1 METPPPTRCKAQSFT
16 PRRWRGVSMRDIEKR
31 IKELRKEIN
40 LHNKRYYVDNSPRV
54 SDQEYDCLID
64 ELKKLEEANPEFIT
78 PDSPTRKVGGEV
90 LKEFKTVEHKVPM
103 LSIDN
108 TYSPEEIM
116 KFDERVK
123 KNLEV
128 DKLDFVVE
136 LKIDG
141 VSISLLYE
149 NGMFI
154 QGATRGDGLKGD
166 DVTVNLK
173 TIKSLPLKLDV
184 KKGRGAPELFEA
196 RGEVYMPS
204 KVFLEI
210 NEEKEELGEEAF
222 ANPRNAAAGSLKL
235 LDSSLVAKRHLDM
248 WIYGIGYSKGNE
260 FKTQSEALNF
270 LGHSGFRVNPNI
282 KKCSSIKEVIEYC
295 NEWQKKRHGLEYD
308 IDGMVIKVD
317 SFSYQRAL
325 GQTSKSPRWMIS
337 YKFPAERKETVL
349 EDILIQ
355 VGRTGA
361 LTPVAVLKPIELA
374 GSTVSRASLHNQDE
388 IIRKDIKIGDHV
400 LVEKAG
406 EIIPQVVSVVKK
418 KRKGSEKEFIMPRIC
433 PVCGSAVKKFKDEVA
448 LRCENMSCPA
458 QLKER
463 IRHFAS
469 REAMDIEGMG
479 DAIVAHLVD
488 KKMVKDYG
496 DIYSLKHEAVANLER
511 MADKSAANLISAIEK
526 SKSNSLNRLIY
537 GLGIRHVGVRS
548 AWILASRFKSIDR
561 LMKADIE
568 GLQGINEIGPVMA
581 ESICSFLRTDEN
593 KKVIEKLKNSG
604 VNTKE
609 KDAGPRAGNIE
620 GKNFVVTG
628 SLEGFSRHQIEE
640 LIRKAGGNA
649 SSSVSKNTDYVVAG
663 KDPGSKLDKARQL
676 GVKIINEEEFKK
688 LINPM

>member
-1 METPPPTRCKAQSFT
+1 MKLKINKK
-16 PRRWRGVSMRDIEKR
+16 IE
-31 IKELRKEIN
+31 ELRKEIER
-40 LHNKRYYVDNSPRV
+40 HNKKYYVDTKPEI
-54 SDQEYDCLID
+54 SDHEYDRLMN
-64 ELKKLEEANPEFIT
+64 ELKKLEEAHPEFIT
-78 PDSPTRKVGGEV
+78 PDSPTQKVGGEV
-90 LKEFKTVEHKVPM
+90 LKEFKTVDHKVPM

-128 DKLDFVVE
+128 DRLDYVVE

-149 NGMFI
+149 NGIFI
-154 QGATRGDGLKGD
+154 QGATRGDGFKGD

-184 KKGRGAPELFEA
+184 KKGRSVPELFEA

-210 NEEKEELGEEAF
+210 NEEKEELGEEVF

-235 LDSSLVAKRHLDM
+235 LNSSLVAKRHLDM
-248 WIYGIGYSKGNE
+248 WVYGIGYSKGNE
-260 FKTQSEALNF
+260 FKTQSEALDF
-270 LGHSGFRVNPNI
+270 LGYSGFRVNPNI
-282 KKCSSIKEVIEYC
+282 RKCSSIEDVIEYC
-295 NEWQKKRHGLEYD
+295 NDWQEKRHGLDYD

-337 YKFPAERKETVL
+337 YKFPAERKETIL
-349 EDILIQ
+349 EDIIVQ

-388 IIRKDIKIGDHV
+388 IGRKDVRIGDHV

-406 EIIPQVVSVVKK
+406 EIIPQIVEVAKK
-418 KRKGSEKEFIMPRIC
+418 KRKGSEKEFIMPKKC
-433 PVCGSAVKKFKDEVA
+433 PACGSAVKKFKDEVA

-463 IRHFAS
+463 ISHFAS

-479 DAIVAHLVD
+479 DVISAQLVD

-496 DIYSLKHEAVANLER
+496 DIYSLKHEDVANLER
-511 MADKSAANLISAIEK
+511 MADKSATNLISAIEK
-526 SKSNSLNRLIY
+526 SKSNSLVRLVY

-561 LMKADIE
+561 LMKTDIE
-568 GLQGINEIGPVMA
+568 ELQGINEIGPVMA
-581 ESICSFLRTDEN
+581 ESVYSFLRTDEN
-593 KKVIEKLKNSG
+593 RKVIEKLKNSG

-609 KDAGPRAGNIE
+609 KDAGPKAGNIE

-628 SLEGFSRHQIEE
+628 SLDGFSRHQIEE
-640 LIRKAGGNA
+640 LIRKSGGNA

-663 KDPGSKLDKARQL
+663 KDPGSKFEKAKQL
-676 GVKIINEEEFKK
+676 GVKIINEDEFRK
-688 LINPM
+688 LIGQKTLQSDIVGL

>member
-1 METPPPTRCKAQSFT
+1 MNMKK
-16 PRRWRGVSMRDIEKR
+16 DIEKK
-31 IKELRKEIN
+31 IKALRREID
-40 LHNKRYYVDNSPRV
+40 LHNRKYYVDNRPEV
-54 SDQEYDCLID
+54 SDQEYDRLMD
-64 ELKKLEEANPEFIT
+64 ELKKLEEAYPEFIT
-78 PDSPTRKVGGEV
+78 PGSPTQKVGGEV
-90 LKEFKTVEHKVPM
+90 LKEFKTVDHKVPM

-108 TYSPEEIM
+108 TYSPEEII

-128 DKLDFVVE
+128 DRLDYVVE

-149 NGMFI
+149 KGIFI
-154 QGATRGDGLKGD
+154 LGATRGDGVKGD
-166 DVTVNLK
+166 DVTLNLK

-184 KKGRGAPELFEA
+184 KKGRLAPELFEA

-204 KVFLEI
+204 KVFFEI
-210 NEEKEELGEEAF
+210 NEEKEELGEEVF

-235 LDSSLVAKRHLDM
+235 LNSSLVAKRHLDM

-260 FKTQSEALNF
+260 FKTQSEALDF

-282 KKCSSIKEVIEYC
+282 RKCSSIEDVIEYC
-295 NEWQKKRHGLEYD
+295 NDWQEKRHGLDYD

-337 YKFPAERKETVL
+337 YKFPAERKETIL
-349 EDILIQ
+349 EDIIVQ

-388 IIRKDIKIGDHV
+388 IGRKDVRIGDHV

-406 EIIPQVVSVVKK
+406 EIIPQIVEVAKK
-418 KRKGSEKEFIMPRIC
+418 KRKGSEKEFIMPKKC
-433 PVCGSAVKKFKDEVA
+433 PACGSAVKKFKDEVA

-463 IRHFAS
+463 ISHFAS

-479 DAIVAHLVD
+479 DVISAQLVD

-496 DIYSLKHEAVANLER
+496 DIYSLKHEDVANLER
-511 MADKSAANLISAIEK
+511 MADKSATNLISAIEK
-526 SKSNSLNRLIY
+526 SKSNSLVRLVY

-561 LMKADIE
+561 LMKTDIE
-568 GLQGINEIGPVMA
+568 ELQGINEIGPVMA
-581 ESICSFLRTDEN
+581 ESVYSFLRTDEN
-593 KKVIEKLKNSG
+593 RKVIEKLKNSG

-609 KDAGPRAGNIE
+609 KDAGPKAGNIE

-628 SLEGFSRHQIEE
+628 SLDGFSRHQIEE
-640 LIRKAGGNA
+640 LIRKSGGNA

-663 KDPGSKLDKARQL
+663 KDPGSKFEKAKQL
-676 GVKIINEEEFKK
+676 GVKIINEDEFRK
-688 LINPM
+688 LIGQKTLQSDIVGL